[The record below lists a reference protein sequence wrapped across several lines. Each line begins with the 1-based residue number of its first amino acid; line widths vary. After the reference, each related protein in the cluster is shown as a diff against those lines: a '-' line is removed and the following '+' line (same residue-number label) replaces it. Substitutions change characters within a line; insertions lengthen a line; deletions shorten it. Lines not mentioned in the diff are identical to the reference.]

1 MRMKLE
7 SQKEIEFS
15 SKLRERCTYHVTD
28 SLDNVKT
35 GF

>member
-1 MRMKLE
+1 ME

-15 SKLRERCTYHVTD
+15 SKLRERRTDHITD